1 MKKKLMTLLV
11 GMLFVLS
18 VVSCGNSDAMQGKW
32 ILTEAYEGENKVDD
46 ADLQKAGLGGTVF
59 EFKAG
64 KVNIST
70 AASNEV
76 SEGNYTVSGKD
87 VTISSDGEDGEVKG
101 TVDGDKFTI
110 EDKNTSLKLVFK
122 KK

>member
-1 MKKKLMTLLV
+1 MTLLV